1 MIALQFGLSL
11 VFFVL
16 FIGYFLTSDPRR
28 RMRLSLALTASL
40 VALCLSSLFV
50 RGEDGQWKIKI
61 KPGLDL
67 KGGTQ
72 FLLELAGDPGRSALD
87 QAVEVIRKRVDSV
100 GVAEPVI
107 QPVGERRIIVQI
119 PGVSEADKVS
129 YRRQLEKVAKLEFAL
144 VHPESDALVEKAKS
158 EGKSPEVSFEY
169 QVLKLRDRDRS
180 GALVETPLIV
190 KRRPEISG
198 KNVAGA
204 FRSVDQL
211 GRPVVIIE
219 FNTEGRDKFGKLTEQ
234 NVGRRM
240 AVVLDGEVYSAP
252 VIRTAIYGSCEI
264 SGGNMSITE
273 AEELASVLKN
283 PLENPVSIVDERGV
297 DPSLGASS
305 VKSGFMAGWVSLV
318 VVSLF
323 VLVYYRWLGLVAVGA
338 LLINMLVLLGLLAQ
352 FGFTL
357 TLPGLAGLIL
367 TIGMSVDA
375 NVLVYERIREELNR
389 HRSGLETVAAG
400 FQHAFSSILD
410 ANVTTVI
417 AAAILFWQGSG
428 PVQGFAIALCLGI
441 ASTLFAAL
449 VASRTG
455 AEWLAEKGG
464 KAKLHMMKFVGE
476 TAFPFLKWKWPAI
489 GASVLLTA
497 LCLAAFLFRGTAA
510 LGVDFTGGDLVTL
523 SFKEKID
530 DGRVRSAL
538 GNLAELAQYQ
548 RSPVGQDE
556 ILSLRTAFGKG
567 ESAAA
572 RLQQEFPSAG
582 FQQVQ
587 LDKVAPVVGEEL
599 KNKAF
604 LALVLGMLG
613 IFLYTTWR
621 FEFAFAVGATV
632 AILHDVLLS
641 LGIFVLLGRELSL
654 PMVGAVLAVAGYSIN
669 DTIVIFDRIR
679 ETFRGGLHGNR
690 EAAMNLA
697 INQTLSRTLLTSGTT
712 FLAVLVLFLIGGRVI
727 NDFALIL
734 LIGIAVGTYSSIF
747 IASPIAL
754 LVGGRGRK

>member
-1 MIALQFGLSL
+1 
-11 VFFVL
+11 
-16 FIGYFLTSDPRR
+16 
-28 RMRLSLALTASL
+28 
-40 VALCLSSLFV
+40 
-50 RGEDGQWKIKI
+50 
-61 KPGLDL
+61 
-67 KGGTQ
+67 
-72 FLLELAGDPGRSALD
+72 
-87 QAVEVIRKRVDSV
+87 
-100 GVAEPVI
+100 
-107 QPVGERRIIVQI
+107 
-119 PGVSEADKVS
+119 
-129 YRRQLEKVAKLEFAL
+129 
-144 VHPESDALVEKAKS
+144 
-158 EGKSPEVSFEY
+158 
-169 QVLKLRDRDRS
+169 
-180 GALVETPLIV
+180 
-190 KRRPEISG
+190 
-198 KNVAGA
+198 
-204 FRSVDQL
+204 VDQL

-219 FNTEGRDKFGKLTEQ
+219 FNAEGRDKFGKLTEQ
-234 NVGRRM
+234 NIGRRM

-283 PLENPVSIVDERGV
+283 PLENPVAIVDERGV

-305 VKSGFMAGWVSLV
+305 VRSGFTAGWVSLV

-323 VLVYYRWLGLVAVGA
+323 VLAYYRWLGVVAVGA

-389 HRSGLETVAAG
+389 HRSALETVASG
-400 FQHAFSSILD
+400 FKHAFSSILD

-449 VASRTG
+449 IASRTG

-464 KAKLHMMKFVGE
+464 KAKLHMMQIVGE
-476 TAFPFLKWKWPAI
+476 TAIPFLKLKWPAI
-489 GASVLLTA
+489 AISIALTLICAAAA
-497 LCLAAFLFRGTAA
+497 LVRGPGA

-523 SFKEKID
+523 RFQEKID
-530 DGRVRSAL
+530 DGRIRSSL
-538 GNLAELAQYQ
+538 GNLAEVAQYQ

-556 ILSLRTAFGKG
+556 ILSLRTAFGNG
-567 ESAAA
+567 EPAVAK
-572 RLQQEFPSAG
+572 LQQEFPSAG
-582 FQQVQ
+582 FQQIQ

-604 LALVLGMLG
+604 LALVLGMIG

-621 FEFAFAVGATV
+621 FEAAFAVGATV

-690 EAAMNLA
+690 EAAMNQA

-734 LIGIAVGTYSSIF
+734 LIGIVVGTYSSIF

-754 LVGGRGRK
+754 FAGGRKK

>member
-11 VFFVL
+11 VFFIL
-16 FIGYFLTSDPRR
+16 FIGYFLTSDARK

-50 RGEDGQWKIKI
+50 KGEDGQWKIKI

-72 FLLELAGDPGRSALD
+72 FLLELAGEADGSAVD
-87 QAVEVIRKRVDSV
+87 QAVEVIRKRVDTV

-107 QPVGERRIIVQI
+107 QPVGDKRIIVQI
-119 PGVSEADKVS
+119 PGVSEADKAS

-144 VHPESDALVEKAKS
+144 VHPESDAIVEKAQ
-158 EGKSPEVSFEY
+158 GKTPEVSFDY
-169 QVLKLRDRDRS
+169 QVLKLRDR
-180 GALVETPLIV
+180 GAGGAVVETPIVV
-190 KRRPEISG
+190 KRRPEMSG
-198 KNVAGA
+198 KNVASA

-219 FNTEGRDKFGKLTEQ
+219 FNAEGRDKFGKLTEQ
-234 NVGRRM
+234 NIGRRM

-305 VKSGFMAGWVSLV
+305 VKSGFTAGWISLV
-318 VVSLF
+318 AVALF
-323 VLVYYRWLGLVAVGA
+323 VLLYYRWLGLVAVFG
-338 LLINMLVLLGLLAQ
+338 LMINILILLGLLAQ

-367 TIGMSVDA
+367 TIGIGVDA
-375 NVLVYERIREELNR
+375 NVLVFERIREEANR
-389 HRSGLETVAAG
+389 HRSGLETVASG

-428 PVQGFAIALCLGI
+428 PVQGFATVLCLGI
-441 ASTLFAAL
+441 FSSMFAAL
-449 VASRTG
+449 VVSRTG
-455 AEWLAEKGG
+455 CEWLADKGG
-464 KAKLHMMKFVGE
+464 KAKLHMFRLFEEAKFN
-476 TAFPFLKWKWPAI
+476 FLGWRKAAYALSLLLL
-489 GASVLLTA
+489 GAGV
-497 LCLAAFLFRGTAA
+497 AAVAMRGVNA
-510 LGVDFTGGDLVTL
+510 LGVDFTGGNLVTL

-538 GNLAELAQYQ
+538 GNLAEVAQYQ
-548 RSPVGQDE
+548 RSPVGEEE

-567 ESAAA
+567 EPAVTK
-572 RLQQEFPSAG
+572 LTQDFPSAG
-582 FQQVQ
+582 FRQIQ
-587 LDKVAPVVGEEL
+587 LDKVAPIVGEEL
-599 KNKAF
+599 KKN
-604 LALVLGMLG
+604 ALIALILGVVG

-621 FEFAFAVGATV
+621 FEAAFATGAIV
-632 AILHDVLLS
+632 ALIHDVLIS

-654 PMVGAVLAVAGYSIN
+654 PMVGAILAVAGYSIN

-690 EAAMNLA
+690 MEAMNPA
-697 INQTLSRTLLTSGTT
+697 INQTLSRTLMTSATT
-712 FLAVLVLFLIGGRVI
+712 FLAVLVLFLFGGRVI

-734 LIGIAVGTYSSIF
+734 LIGILVGTYSYIF

-754 LVGGRGRK
+754 MVGGRGRK

>member
-16 FIGYFLTSDPRR
+16 FIGYFLTSDARK

-50 RGEDGQWKIKI
+50 KGEDGQWKIKI

-107 QPVGERRIIVQI
+107 QPVGEKRIIVQI
-119 PGVSEADKVS
+119 PGVSEADKSS
-129 YRRQLEKVAKLEFAL
+129 YRRQLEKVAKLEFAM
-144 VHPESDALVEKAKS
+144 VHPESERLTDVPKDKI
-158 EGKSPEVSFEY
+158 PQIPIDY
-169 QVLKLRDRDRS
+169 QILKLRDRDRT
-180 GALVETPLIV
+180 GKITETPLVV
-190 KRRPEISG
+190 KRRAEMSG
-198 KNVAGA
+198 KNVASA

-219 FNTEGRDKFGKLTEQ
+219 FNAEGRDKFGKLTEQ
-234 NVGRRM
+234 NIGRRM

-273 AEELASVLKN
+273 AEELSSVLKN

-305 VKSGFMAGWVSLV
+305 VKSGFTAGWISLV
-318 VVSLF
+318 AVALF
-323 VLVYYRWLGLVAVGA
+323 VLLYYRWLGGVAVLG
-338 LLINMLVLLGLLAQ
+338 LMINILILLGLLAQ

-367 TIGMSVDA
+367 TIGIGVDA
-375 NVLVYERIREELNR
+375 NVLVFERIREELNR
-389 HRSGLETVAAG
+389 HRSGLETVSAG

-417 AAAILFWQGSG
+417 AAAILFWKGSG
-428 PVQGFAIALCLGI
+428 PVQGFATVLCLGI
-441 ASTLFAAL
+441 FSSLFAAL
-449 VASRTG
+449 IVSRTG

-464 KAKLHMMKFVGE
+464 KGSLHMFRLFEEAKFN
-476 TAFPFLKWKWPAI
+476 FLGWRRA
-489 GASVLLTA
+489 AYA
-497 LCLAAFLFRGTAA
+497 LSILVLAAGLAAVAMRGTNA

-530 DGRVRSAL
+530 DGRVRSSL
-538 GNLAELAQYQ
+538 GNLAEVAQYQ

-567 ESAAA
+567 EVAVQ
-572 RLQQEFPSAG
+572 RLQQDFASAG
-582 FQQVQ
+582 FTQIQ

-599 KNKAF
+599 KKNA
-604 LALVLGMLG
+604 LIALVLGVIG
-613 IFLYTTWR
+613 IFLYVAWR
-621 FEFAFAVGATV
+621 FEPAFAIGAIV
-632 AILHDVLLS
+632 ALIHDVFIS
-641 LGIFVLLGRELSL
+641 LGVFVLLGRELSL
-654 PMVGAVLAVAGYSIN
+654 PMVGAILAVAGYSIN

-679 ETFRGGLHGNR
+679 ETFRGGLHGNKA
-690 EAAMNLA
+690 ESMNLA
-697 INQTLSRTLLTSGTT
+697 INQTLSRTLMTSATT
-712 FLAVLVLFLIGGRVI
+712 FLAVLVLFLFGGRVI

-734 LIGIAVGTYSSIF
+734 LIGIVVGTYSSIF

-754 LVGGRGRK
+754 LAGGRRK

>member
-1 MIALQFGLSL
+1 
-11 VFFVL
+11 V
-16 FIGYFLTSDPRR
+16 
-28 RMRLSLALTASL
+28 
-40 VALCLSSLFV
+40 
-50 RGEDGQWKIKI
+50 
-61 KPGLDL
+61 
-67 KGGTQ
+67 
-72 FLLELAGDPGRSALD
+72 D
-87 QAVEVIRKRVDSV
+87 QAVEVIRKRVDTV

-107 QPVGERRIIVQI
+107 QPVGEKRIIVQI
-119 PGVSEADKVS
+119 PGVSEADKAS

-144 VHPESDALVEKAKS
+144 VHPESDAIVEKAQ
-158 EGKSPEVSFEY
+158 GKTPEVSFDY
-169 QVLKLRDRDRS
+169 QVLKLRDRGAS
-180 GALVETPLIV
+180 GAVVETPIVV
-190 KRRPEISG
+190 KRRPEMSG
-198 KNVAGA
+198 KNVASA

-219 FNTEGRDKFGKLTEQ
+219 FNAEGRDKFGKLTEQ
-234 NVGRRM
+234 NIGRRM

-283 PLENPVSIVDERGV
+283 PLENPVAIVDERGV

-305 VKSGFMAGWVSLV
+305 VRSGFTAGWVSLV

-323 VLVYYRWLGLVAVGA
+323 VLAYYRWLGVVAVGA

-389 HRSGLETVAAG
+389 HRSALETVASG
-400 FQHAFSSILD
+400 FKHAFSSILD

-449 VASRTG
+449 IASRTG

-464 KAKLHMMKFVGE
+464 KAKLHMMQIVGE
-476 TAFPFLKWKWPAI
+476 TAIPFLKLKWPAI
-489 GASVLLTA
+489 AISIALTLICAAAA
-497 LCLAAFLFRGTAA
+497 LVRGPGA

-523 SFKEKID
+523 RFQEKID
-530 DGRVRSAL
+530 DGRIRSSL
-538 GNLAELAQYQ
+538 GNLAEVAQYQ

-556 ILSLRTAFGKG
+556 ILSLRTAFGNG
-567 ESAAA
+567 EPAVAK
-572 RLQQEFPSAG
+572 LQQEFPSAG
-582 FQQVQ
+582 FQQIQ

-604 LALVLGMLG
+604 LALVLGMIG

-621 FEFAFAVGATV
+621 FEAAFAVGATV

-690 EAAMNLA
+690 EAAMNQA

-734 LIGIAVGTYSSIF
+734 LIGIVVGTYSSIF

-754 LVGGRGRK
+754 FAGGRKK